1 MKRKFRVIKAR
12 KGFGGGADASKSDFG
27 TKGPPD
33 KGDARS
39 EYLSKGQYSTKGPK
53 GTKDGGNKTPP
64 KTTTRPGPFQVPS
77 PFSYTITGQVI
88 NRVSKGLY
96 DAKNLKDQKNV
107 DVLGGEMLTTGP
119 TGPKAPRGGGNKNI
133 TNVNQ
138 PIQAIAATKPVD
150 QTLVS
155 PKDNFFNFVSYKVG
169 GLSGGVSYG
178 PPPKRGP
185 NSQVPPVKMKRGGYK
200 K

>member
-1 MKRKFRVIKAR
+1 MKRKFRVLKAR
-12 KGFGGGADASKSDFG
+12 GGKDASEKGFG
-27 TKGPPD
+27 TGPSS

-39 EYLSKGQYSTKGPK
+39 EYLSSGQYSSKGPK
-53 GTKDGGNKTPP
+53 GTKDGGNKTPPKAPP

-77 PFSYTITGQVI
+77 PFNYTITGQII
-88 NRVSKGLY
+88 NRVSKSIY

-119 TGPKAPRGGGNKNI
+119 TGPKAPRGGSNKQFNK
-133 TNVNQ
+133 VNQ

-150 QTLVS
+150 KTLVS

>member
-27 TKGPPD
+27 TGPSS

-39 EYLSKGQYSTKGPK
+39 EYLSSGQYTGGPK

-64 KTTTRPGPFQVPS
+64 SVTLNKGPFQVPS
-77 PFSYTITGQVI
+77 PFNYTITGQVV
-88 NRVSKGLY
+88 NRFSKAAF
-96 DAKNLKDQKNV
+96 DAKNLKDAKKN

-119 TGPKAPRGGGNKNI
+119 TGPKGPKDTGGNKQFNK
-133 TNVNQ
+133 VNQ
-138 PIQAIAATKPVD
+138 PVQAISATKPVD

-155 PKDNFFNFVSYKVG
+155 PKDNFFNFVAYKVG

-185 NSQVPPVKMKRGGYK
+185 NSQVPPIKMKRGGYK

>member
-1 MKRKFRVIKAR
+1 MKRKFRVLKAR
-12 KGFGGGADASKSDFG
+12 GGKDASEKDFG
-27 TKGPPD
+27 TGPSS

-39 EYLSKGQYSTKGPK
+39 EYLSSGQYTGGPK
-53 GTKDGGNKTPP
+53 GTKDGGNKAPP
-64 KTTTRPGPFQVPS
+64 KTTVKKGSFQVPS
-77 PFSYTITGQVI
+77 PFNYTITGQVI

-119 TGPKAPRGGGNKNI
+119 TGPKAPRGGGNKNF

-178 PPPKRGP
+178 PPPKKGP